1 MHSALLQTKL
11 YIPRP
16 KPRLI
21 SRPRLLGKLDRV
33 RERKLTLI
41 SAPAGFGKTTLL
53 SEWIQHQYQQLSPL
67 QVAWLSLD
75 SNDNDPSRFL
85 TYFVAALQ
93 EVDAS
98 FAEEVLPVLQAFQ
111 ISSIKEIWETLAGQI
126 ASIPSAFVLVL
137 DDYHVIEAAIIHEG
151 ISFMLEHLPA
161 CMHLVISTR
170 ADPPLPLSRLRVRRE
185 LVELRAGDLRF
196 SSEEVASYLDLWI
209 QKKLSTADQ
218 AELEARTEGWI
229 AGLQLAALAMQGLA
243 EQASA
248 NEDPLSAFVHRLSGS
263 TRFIMDYLVEEVLQG
278 LPEHSRSFLLQ
289 TSVLE
294 RLTASLCDA
303 VTDRD
308 DSQSIL
314 DSLEKTNLFLF
325 PLDDERGWYRYHH
338 LFADLLRSVL
348 LSDQPNRIPKLHAK
362 ASAWYEGQGLMTD
375 AIQHALKIPDPDE
388 AARLMETVALEML
401 LRGEVT
407 TVQAWSTWISKEQA
421 RQRPMLCVYFV
432 WAFIVSEKVA
442 PAAQYLSLIDQ
453 DQARISASMPDLQ
466 SHVMVAHSM
475 LAFYTGD
482 YESTI
487 RYAGQA
493 VEQLP
498 SEHTYLREVLAYS
511 SGAAYEMIGED
522 EAALQLLQEAKQISH
537 VFGNPSAE
545 MSALKKLGD
554 IQVRRG
560 QLHQAALSYRQA
572 LQLGSIRTGQLLPV
586 AAQTVSVM
594 GQVLYEWNQLE
605 EAERYLLQGVELSRK
620 LESTYYLLAN
630 LQILASVHWI
640 QGDRES
646 ARRLL
651 RETEQ
656 IMLEFPPHPS
666 VAARAA
672 VQQMRM
678 YLRMGETQTAVRW
691 AQSHQQDR
699 SSSQAYTTELMAIL
713 WTRASIAQGN
723 ASEAIEML
731 EQALP
736 VAREAGRW
744 GVVIELLV
752 LQALALA
759 MLRQIPPALV
769 PLEEALELAEPEGYT
784 RIFLDEGEPMLQLLR
799 TVYRS
804 KEKGSREYEI
814 RLLEELL
821 SAVAPPPPASAE
833 ITPGKSL
840 DRPVLIDPLT
850 ERELEVLRMIAEGRS
865 NQEIAEK
872 LIVTLGTVKAHISH
886 IYNKLDVRSRTQA
899 ILKARQLDLLK
910 P

>member
-11 YIPRP
+11 YVPRP
-16 KPRLI
+16 KPRLV

-33 RERKLTLI
+33 RARKLTLI

-53 SEWIQHQYQQLSPL
+53 SEWIQHQNQQPRPL

-75 SNDNDPSRFL
+75 SNDNDPSRFI
-85 TYFVAALQ
+85 TYFVTALQ
-93 EVDAS
+93 EVDAR

-196 SSEEVASYLDLWI
+196 SSQEVASYLDLWI
-209 QKKLSTADQ
+209 KKKLSTADQ

-243 EQASA
+243 DQASA

-278 LPEHSRSFLLQ
+278 LPEESRSFLLQ

-303 VTDRD
+303 VTDHD

-348 LSDQPNRIPKLHAK
+348 LSDQPNRIPKLHAR

-388 AARLMETVALEML
+388 AARLMETVALDML

-407 TVQAWSTWISKEQA
+407 TVQTWSTWISKEQA

-442 PAAQYLSLIDQ
+442 PAVQYLSLIDQ
-453 DQARISASMPDLQ
+453 DQVRISASMPDFQ

-482 YESTI
+482 YENTI

-498 SEHTYLREVLAYS
+498 SEYTYLRGVLAYS

-522 EAALQLLQEAKQISH
+522 EAAVQLLQEAKQISH

-572 LQLGSIRTGQLLPV
+572 LQLGSIRPGQFLPV

-594 GQVLYEWNQLE
+594 GQVLFEWNQLE

-640 QGDRES
+640 HGDRES
-646 ARRLL
+646 ARRLR

-699 SSSQAYTTELMAIL
+699 SSGHTYTTELMAIL

-723 ASEAIEML
+723 ASEAIEMV
-731 EQALP
+731 EQVLP
-736 VAREAGRW
+736 LAREAGRW
-744 GVVIELLV
+744 GVVIEFLV
-752 LQALALA
+752 LQALALEK
-759 MLRQIPPALV
+759 LLQLPPALAA
-769 PLEEALELAEPEGYT
+769 LEEALELAEPEGYT
-784 RIFLDEGEPMLQLLR
+784 RIFLDEGEPMVHLLR

-804 KEKGSREYEI
+804 KDRGSREYET
-814 RLLEELL
+814 RLLEGLL
-821 SAVAPPPPASAE
+821 SAEAPPPPASAE
-833 ITPGKSL
+833 MSPDKAL

-850 ERELEVLRMIAEGRS
+850 ERELEVLRMIADGHS
-865 NQEIAEK
+865 NQEIAEI

-899 ILKARQLDLLK
+899 IIKANQLDLLK